1 MTEATGVRVQNW
13 EGSIVSFPSAVV
25 EPESV
30 DEIIEILKDTDKY
43 PSPIRAI
50 GSNHSTT
57 RCGVADKGTVMLMG
71 NMDRIVEIGTDFVTA
86 QAGAL
91 YIDVAKELEK
101 RELQFYVN
109 VELGNLTIGS
119 ACCGGTK
126 DASMPDDEFGQ
137 VCSYATSIKLVK
149 PSGEL
154 IEVTEADHDEL
165 QIMRSSYGLLG
176 VVYEATFKV
185 KPLQRMSVHHTTYSL
200 DRFHRELPSLWARG
214 ESMMLYLYPFLNSI
228 TVEYRKYH
236 EREGKANHR
245 AWALRNWVW
254 KTLAPGLG
262 TYATKLIPIKFLRY
276 FIINVFNRIIQLAL
290 KIIVSSDH
298 TVPTDQLIRYP
309 HVAGKIKYTF
319 SIWAFP
325 EDKYSDIL
333 RAYFEFC
340 KKHYKDTGYRC
351 DLLNVG
357 YRIYKDQSSLFSYS
371 YDGNVMTLD
380 PVSTGGAAWED
391 FLKAYNDF
399 CSDHGGV
406 PLFNQTKW
414 ITPEQARKA
423 FPVRL
428 DIFKAKQKEY
438 DPTNRLLNDYF
449 SSQLG
454 PDILPDG

>member
-1 MTEATGVRVQNW
+1 
-13 EGSIVSFPSAVV
+13 
-25 EPESV
+25 
-30 DEIIEILKDTDKY
+30 
-43 PSPIRAI
+43 
-50 GSNHSTT
+50 
-57 RCGVADKGTVMLMG
+57 ML
-71 NMDRIVEIGTDFVTA
+71 
-86 QAGAL
+86 
-91 YIDVAKELEK
+91 
-101 RELQFYVN
+101 
-109 VELGNLTIGS
+109 
-119 ACCGGTK
+119 
-126 DASMPDDEFGQ
+126 
-137 VCSYATSIKLVK
+137 
-149 PSGEL
+149 
-154 IEVTEADHDEL
+154 
-165 QIMRSSYGLLG
+165 
-176 VVYEATFKV
+176 
-185 KPLQRMSVHHTTYSL
+185 
-200 DRFHRELPSLWARG
+200 
-214 ESMMLYLYPFLNSI
+214 
-228 TVEYRKYH
+228 
-236 EREGKANHR
+236 
-245 AWALRNWVW
+245 
-254 KTLAPGLG
+254 
-262 TYATKLIPIKFLRY
+262 
-276 FIINVFNRIIQLAL
+276 NRIIQLAL